1 MFELTITLGDSAM
14 LDTPDIARALRR
26 VAKDLENGAFA
37 GSVFD
42 DNGNRVGSYSAT
54 EVGE

>member
-1 MFELTITLGDSAM
+1 MFELTIALGDAAM

-54 EVGE
+54 EAGE